1 MKVIT
6 LAAGEGKRLRPFTQD
21 IPKCLVKFNNKP
33 LYDYQLDLFRLFKI
47 KKKYI
52 ITGYKNKKINFEDVK
67 NIYNCNYKITNMV
80 YSLSLAAD
88 LFDGK
93 EDIIISY
100 GDIIYNKKVLEILIS
115 SKEDFSI
122 ISDKKWLNYWQLRM
136 EDFWNDIESFAL
148 DKKGN
153 IKSIGQNWNYKSDIE
168 GQYIGLFKI
177 GREIQFFIRKM
188 LIDVC
193 NDPIKH
199 NLYMTDFIQSL
210 VTSEIDL
217 KPIFINNGW
226 LEFDTPNDLNLI
238 FRKFL
243 D

>member
-1 MKVIT
+1 MKAIT
-6 LAAGEGKRLRPFTQD
+6 LAAGEGKRLRPFTKD

-33 LYDYQLDLFRLFKI
+33 LYEYQLDLFRHFKI

-52 ITGYKNKKINFEDVK
+52 ITGYENKKINFEDVK
-67 NIYNCNYKITNMV
+67 NIYNRNYQFTNMV

-100 GDIIYNKKVLEILIS
+100 GDIIYKKKVLESLIYS
-115 SKEDFSI
+115 AEDFSI

-148 DKKGN
+148 DEKGN
-153 IKSIGQNWNYKSDIE
+153 IKSIGQNWSDKSEIE

-177 GREIQFFIRKM
+177 GREIQFFTQESKRTPTYLMYHILELRIIR
-188 LIDVC
+188 
-193 NDPIKH
+193 
-199 NLYMTDFIQSL
+199 
-210 VTSEIDL
+210 
-217 KPIFINNGW
+217 
-226 LEFDTPNDLNLI
+226 
-238 FRKFL
+238 
-243 D
+243 